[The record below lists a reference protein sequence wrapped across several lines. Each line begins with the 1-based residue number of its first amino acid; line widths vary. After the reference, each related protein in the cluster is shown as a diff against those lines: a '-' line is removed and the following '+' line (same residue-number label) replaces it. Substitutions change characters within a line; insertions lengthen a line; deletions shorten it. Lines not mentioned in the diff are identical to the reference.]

1 MGSHTRR
8 PGEYVRP
15 AGRVLLDDYCRA
27 TGEYYASGTW
37 HHQETLSAVG
47 AGRTVEAELVPEPHN
62 RWDARAV
69 ALDLDGR
76 RAAYLPATS
85 AKMWHDV
92 VRAWNAAGYALYV
105 RAETN
110 RWGEGERGRIGL
122 TVPAWDWESL
132 LALAEA
138 AGLRTAWEKAMAELT
153 APQRSLLCEDG
164 GYSPDESVLKA
175 MWKRRA
181 QHPAF
186 RWGAPGDGD
195 LTERM
200 PFWYG
205 YFVRERMREET
216 RRERE
221 RLRLARSVKAALLGE
236 FRNEIGR
243 RRERE
248 REQARLL
255 RRRQD
260 ERALRL
266 QSEGRSVSD
275 VAAVLGLTPK
285 QAENALA
292 RARQA
297 AGISAR
303 RAEDLQSGR
312 RRDAAR
318 AVGLKRS
325 GLARAEIARVM
336 GRSADTVDELLKD
349 GLFYEAPHDQPER
362 LELARRCVEL
372 RAAGLVKEEVLSR
385 LDVSRKQALRAFRD
399 AAFLEAREDQ
409 ADQADRED
417 QEGQEASEVL
427 EVPGA
432 PEARTA
438 PGALGG
444 EPAHGAAESP
454 RERCGSAV

>member
-15 AGRVLLDDYCRA
+15 VGRVLLDDYCRA
-27 TGEYYASGTW
+27 SGEYYASGTW
-37 HHQETLSAVG
+37 HHQEALSGVG

-62 RWDARAV
+62 PWDARAV

-76 RAAYLPATS
+76 RVGYLPATS

-110 RWGEGERGRIGL
+110 RWGEGEAGSLGL

-138 AGLRTAWEKAMAELT
+138 AGLRAGWQAAMAELD
-153 APQRSLLCEDG
+153 AQQRLLLCEDG

-175 MWKRRA
+175 MWQRRA
-181 QHPAF
+181 RHPLF
-186 RWGAPGDGD
+186 RWGAPGEGD

-216 RRERE
+216 GRERE

-236 FRNEIGR
+236 FRAEIGR

-255 RRRQD
+255 RRQQD

-266 QSEGRSVSD
+266 QGQGRSVSD

-297 AGISAR
+297 AGVTAR
-303 RAEDLQSGR
+303 RAADLQTER

-325 GLARAEIARVM
+325 GLARAQIARAM

-349 GLFYEAPHDQPER
+349 GLFYETPHDQPER
-362 LELARRCVEL
+362 LELARRCADL

-385 LDVSRKQALRAFRD
+385 LAVSRKQALRAFRD
-399 AAFLEAREDQ
+399 AAFLET
-409 ADQADRED
+409 
-417 QEGQEASEVL
+417 QEAH
-427 EVPGA
+427 
-432 PEARTA
+432 EARGTQEA
-438 PGALGG
+438 
-444 EPAHGAAESP
+444 
-454 RERCGSAV
+454 